1 MEAIPPV
8 EHAWLETFFS
18 APNTIGW
25 NDVSRDELASPWLEQ
40 IQPWIGNFIEKG
52 ADAPIVLPIVRD
64 DGKTFWYAAA
74 LSDSDAVAL
83 SAELQAAVGPS
94 YSDFVAQPLEIDRA
108 NPIESALYER
118 FGRRVFRFAATSPD
132 RQPQILIALSQYL
145 SVLRRRPPIPDR
157 NRQPFGQLRGDFDR
171 ALLAGNEAAAMALL
185 EAMLATGRVNAE
197 QRQFLEIRLL
207 SGLGRQEEIAR
218 NFTLL
223 RAVAELALP
232 PQTIVDIVDALY
244 RIHITEIEDGDP
256 TSVVSTFKKSIAD
269 AFGPLFKERKG
280 IRHPNV
286 LKAFLLFELCS
297 TQPNAARCEGILAA
311 YPTAA
316 PGSQL
321 LQRWWQHYV
330 TPSTPHRSSDDTL
343 QAARQAMADE
353 DYEVG
358 IKLCM
363 QALPNPWAYSMLL
376 RCAAELGDPTV
387 GSGIL
392 TLIDTAGEQVH
403 SLFSDRDR
411 ARIEKL
417 RNVKPSEEA
426 SPSQSWLFWARSVC
440 SGAYE
445 ASPIALLKDCVVRW
459 NVEDYLSDVATCKGL
474 AEVISNAPVAA
485 EHIFREA
492 YPYLVEFFVSR
503 IERPVRVLIPLYSIL
518 IKMIAW
524 NGAASADELAL
535 TADLLD
541 AFVSLGPAREDYV
554 ETVSDLG
561 EILTSN
567 RAAMHVDWA
576 LNSAEILALQ
586 SSPEEEVRLRFFMSV
601 IDLVRANIHRVTESQ
616 RLVLRMLAQDYAC
629 LEVLDTLPEREE
641 VVADE
646 NGCNEFAGLV
656 GIYTLTE
663 SAGQRAK
670 QVLEKVLPLARV
682 ELNADH
688 AATDRLRHLAANSDI
703 FVFAWRSSKHQA
715 YYCAKEARG
724 QRDMQLP
731 PGKGCASIVDSVF
744 KGLAHR

>member
-1 MEAIPPV
+1 MQAIHPV
-8 EHAWLETFFS
+8 EHAWLKTFFS

-40 IQPWIGNFIEKG
+40 IQPWICNFVEKG
-52 ADAPIVLPIVRD
+52 GDAPIVLPVLRA
-64 DGKTFWYAAA
+64 DGETFWYAAA

-83 SAELQAAVGPS
+83 SAELQAAVGAS
-94 YSDFVAQPLEIDRA
+94 YSNFAAQPLEIDRSD
-108 NPIESALYER
+108 PIESALYDR

-145 SVLRRRPPIPDR
+145 SALRRRPPIPDR

-171 ALLAGNEAAAMALL
+171 ALLAGNEGTATVLL
-185 EAMLATGRVNAE
+185 EAMCATGRVNAE

-223 RAVAELALP
+223 RAIAELPLP

-244 RIHITEIEDGDP
+244 RTHITDIEDSDP
-256 TSVVSTFKKSIAD
+256 TSVVSAFKERIAD

-297 TQPNAARCEGILAA
+297 MKPNAARCEGILAA
-311 YPTAA
+311 YPTSS

-321 LQRWWQHYV
+321 LQRWWQHFAA
-330 TPSTPHRSSDDTL
+330 PSTLQTSSGDTL
-343 QAARQAMADE
+343 GAVRQAMADE

-363 QALPNPWAYSMLL
+363 QALPNPWAYSALL
-376 RCAAELGDPTV
+376 RCAAEVGDPTV
-387 GSGIL
+387 GSEIL
-392 TLIDTAGEQVH
+392 TLINAADEQVR
-403 SLFSDRDR
+403 SLFTDRDR
-411 ARIEKL
+411 SRIEKL
-417 RNVKPSEEA
+417 KNLKPSEA
-426 SPSQSWLFWARSVC
+426 VSAGQSWLFWARNVS

-445 ASPIALLKDCVVRW
+445 SSPLALLKDCVVRW
-459 NVEDYLSDVATCKGL
+459 NVEDYLFDLATCKGL

-485 EHIFREA
+485 EHIFRDA

-503 IERPVRVLIPLYSIL
+503 VERPVRGLVPLYSIL

-535 TADLLD
+535 TADVLE
-541 AFVSLGPAREDYV
+541 AFVSLGPTREDYV

-561 EILTSN
+561 EILQAN

-601 IDLVRANIHRVTESQ
+601 IDLVRANVHRVTEAQ

-629 LEVLDTLPEREE
+629 LAILDTLPEREE
-641 VVADE
+641 VVDSE
-646 NGCNEFAGLV
+646 NDCSKFAGLV

-670 QVLEKVLPLARV
+670 QVLEKVLPLARI

-731 PGKGCASIVDSVF
+731 PGKGCASILDSVF
-744 KGLAHR
+744 KELAHR